1 MVDTVESLSTD
12 LADSYRIERELGRGG
27 MATVYLAE
35 DLKHHRPVALKVLR
49 PELTATLGP
58 ERFLQE
64 IDVAA
69 HLQHPHILPLFD
81 SGRLSNGLLY
91 YVMPYVE
98 GESLRAR
105 ISSEKQLPLD
115 DALRLAVE
123 VADALDSAHSR
134 GIIHRDVKPEN
145 ILLQG
150 GHAVIADFGIAR
162 AVSAAG
168 GDRLTETGIALGTP
182 SYMSPEQSAG
192 SEVDARADVYALG
205 CVLYEMLTGS
215 PPFTGATA
223 QAILARHAIEA
234 VPSVRTVR
242 ASVPEAVE
250 RIVFRSLAKVPAD
263 RYATARQ
270 FAEEL
275 TRAAAGRGNP
285 SLPRRRRLQIAVLLL
300 AVVAAAAAWWSVRER
315 IGGGGLEPSAEEV
328 AQPRVAILSFASL
341 SADTAN
347 AYLAQGVSEE
357 IASRLSDFSEL
368 RVASRSS
375 VQRLERVNAGDLMD
389 EARRFGFGHVVE
401 GSVRRAGE
409 TIRVSVRLVGTADGS
424 RRWSRSY
431 SRAATDLLALQDEI
445 ALDVAKAVVGE
456 LVPPAA
462 VRPAVRSTNPAAH
475 DQLLRGNYHMAQRN
489 PRGLARAVEA
499 YTEATRLDSS
509 SGLAFAKFA
518 LVHVLFLDWGWTYE
532 GLPAESLLSRGWVAA
547 ERAVRLAPSLPE
559 AWLVTGSLQRFRNPR
574 TFAGVREALQ
584 HAVDLNPGDAE
595 VFHEFGMHLRLL
607 GQDSAAEKQFRRAV
621 EIEPDRPMS
630 LVHLGWI
637 GMSQQRYDDARRW
650 LDSAVAIN
658 PGFFQAY
665 AERAQLRLAVGD
677 TGGARTD
684 AETAVRLRPA
694 TDPMAAEDVL
704 LALDLRSGDTAA
716 ARRRLA
722 GLRRAAPATTEVG
735 VHQAAGWA
743 ALLTASGELREAMS
757 FLEMSRVDP
766 PHLRMHLEE
775 PRFVPLRGESG
786 FRELLDRL
794 RVREAGVR

>member
-1 MVDTVESLSTD
+1 MIDPVESLRTD
-12 LADSYRIERELGRGG
+12 LADRYRIERELGRGG

-35 DLKHHRPVALKVLR
+35 DLKHHRPVAVKVLR
-49 PELTATLGP
+49 PELTAALGP

-81 SGRLSNGLLY
+81 SGRLDSGLLY

-98 GESLRAR
+98 GESLRGR
-105 ISSEKQLPLD
+105 ISREKQLPLD
-115 DALRLAVE
+115 DALRLTVE
-123 VADALDSAHSR
+123 VAGALDAAHAR

-182 SYMSPEQSAG
+182 TYMSPEQSAG

-223 QAILARHAIEA
+223 QAILARHSIEA

-242 ASVPEAVE
+242 TSVPEAVE
-250 RIVFRSLAKVPAD
+250 RVVFRSLAKVPAD

-270 FAEEL
+270 FADEL
-275 TRAAAGRGNP
+275 SRAAAGRGSP
-285 SLPRRRRLQIAVLLL
+285 PPPRRRKFQIGVLLL
-300 AVVAAAAAWWSVRER
+300 AVVTATVWWTARER
-315 IGGGGLEPSAEEV
+315 SGGGGPEPAAGEG
-328 AQPRVAILSFASL
+328 ARPRVAIRPFANL

-347 AYLAQGVSEE
+347 EYLAQGVSEE
-357 IASRLSDFSEL
+357 IASRLSDFPEL
-368 RVASRSS
+368 RIASRSS
-375 VQRLERVNAGDLMD
+375 VQRLERADAGDLLD
-389 EARRFGFGHVVE
+389 EARRSGFGHLVE

-409 TIRVSVRLVGTADGS
+409 NIRVSVRLVGTADGS

-431 SRAATDLLALQDEI
+431 DRAATDLLALQDEI
-445 ALDVAKAVVGE
+445 ALDVAEAVAGE
-456 LVPPAA
+456 LVPRGALPTAG
-462 VRPAVRSTNPAAH
+462 RSTNPAAH

-499 YTEATRLDSS
+499 YAEATRLDSS
-509 SGLAFAKFA
+509 SGLAFAKLA

-532 GLPAESLLSRGWVAA
+532 ELPAESLLSRGWLAA
-547 ERAVRLAPSLPE
+547 ERAVQLAPSLPE
-559 AWLVTGSLQRFRNPR
+559 AWLVTGSLLRYRNPR
-574 TFAGVREALQ
+574 TFEGVREALQ
-584 HAVDLNPGDAE
+584 RAVDLDPRDAE
-595 VFHEFGMHLRLL
+595 AYHEFGMHLRLV
-607 GQDSAAEKQFRRAV
+607 GRDSAAEIQFRRAV

-637 GMSQQRYDDARRW
+637 GMTQQRYDDARRW
-650 LDSAVAIN
+650 LDSAVAVN

-677 TGGARTD
+677 TGGARSD
-684 AETAVRLRPA
+684 AETAMRLRPA
-694 TDPMAAEDVL
+694 TDPMAGEDVL
-704 LALDLRSGDTAA
+704 LALDLRSGDSAA
-716 ARRRLA
+716 ARARISRL
-722 GLRRAAPATTEVG
+722 RPEAPATTDVG

-743 ALLTASGELREAMS
+743 ALLVAAGELREAMS
-757 FLEMSRVDP
+757 FLERTRADP
-766 PHLRMHLEE
+766 PHLRMHLVE
-775 PRFVPLRGESG
+775 PRFAPLRRESG
-786 FRELLDRL
+786 FRGLLDRL
-794 RVREAGVR
+794 RVREAG